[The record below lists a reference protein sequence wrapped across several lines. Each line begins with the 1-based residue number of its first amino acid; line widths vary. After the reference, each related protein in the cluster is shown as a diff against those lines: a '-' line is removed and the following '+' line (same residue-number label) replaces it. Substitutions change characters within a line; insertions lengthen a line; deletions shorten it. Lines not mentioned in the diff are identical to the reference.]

1 MLRSRGKDGSLP
13 NTDFPYLFLKFPRLV
28 ASLLLKSTG
37 IYKRRWWHKILYIA
51 LESIL
56 ALFKAAFMNKTITA
70 LLAGIVIG
78 ILIAPDKG
86 SETVRKL
93 RSRVNDYK
101 DQAADKATEFA
112 DKGKEAFRNGRD
124 QLNEE
129 LD

>member
-1 MLRSRGKDGSLP
+1 
-13 NTDFPYLFLKFPRLV
+13 
-28 ASLLLKSTG
+28 
-37 IYKRRWWHKILYIA
+37 
-51 LESIL
+51 
-56 ALFKAAFMNKTITA
+56 MNKTITA

>member
-1 MLRSRGKDGSLP
+1 M
-13 NTDFPYLFLKFPRLV
+13 
-28 ASLLLKSTG
+28 
-37 IYKRRWWHKILYIA
+37 RRWWHKILYIA

-56 ALFKAAFMNKTITA
+56 ALFKATFMNKTITA

-101 DQAADKATEFA
+101 DQAADKAAEFA
-112 DKGKEAFRNGRD
+112 SKGKEAFQNGRD
-124 QLNEE
+124 QLSEE

>member
-1 MLRSRGKDGSLP
+1 M
-13 NTDFPYLFLKFPRLV
+13 
-28 ASLLLKSTG
+28 LLKSNG